1 LISASGYQAHTTSPS
16 AFAPFVNAPPK
27 RPSHPAPNVRDD
39 RDTPLF
45 SGAGWRGLLKVI
57 CPTTQAKYFRL
68 HDWTVDSALIGFGK
82 SGFWRNAIP
91 VIARSES
98 DEAIQSL
105 RRPDWIASLS
115 LAMTWMW
122 PGFSRSAKAVAGL
135 DTGLTLS
142 RTTQN
147 RQAAAHRL
155 GRNVC
160 QPYRV
165 LADQF
170 AGHKAERWAKALR

>member
-1 LISASGYQAHTTSPS
+1 M
-16 AFAPFVNAPPK
+16 
-27 RPSHPAPNVRDD
+27 
-39 RDTPLF
+39 
-45 SGAGWRGLLKVI
+45 
-57 CPTTQAKYFRL
+57 
-68 HDWTVDSALIGFGK
+68 
-82 SGFWRNAIP
+82 P

-122 PGFSRSAKAVAGL
+122 PGFSRSAKAVAGYLL
-135 DTGLTLS
+135 DRS

-165 LADQF
+165 LADQV